1 MGFTANAMTIT
12 KTPIEG
18 DWKWASL
25 YIADLSG
32 AEDCITAVSD
42 KCIYIQRI
50 LTCGGSVTDLTVT
63 YGAAQGTGVTTIYIG
78 PIAFP
83 DAGGT
88 VDINFGPDECMK
100 VASGTAFSADAS
112 GAGIVTILIKYKI
125 AD

>member
-1 MGFTANAMTIT
+1 MAFTDNAIVIT
-12 KTPIEG
+12 PTPTEG

-32 AEDCITAVSD
+32 AEDAIAAVSG
-42 KCIYIQRI
+42 KCIYIQKI

-83 DAGGT
+83 DAGGV
-88 VDINFGPDECMK
+88 VDIDFGPDQCMK
-100 VASGTAFSADAS
+100 VAAGTAFSADAS
-112 GAGIVTILIKYKI
+112 GAGIVTVLIKYKI
-125 AD
+125 AT